1 VKEPYEYHKPESLSQ
16 VFDLLYQYGDKA
28 RLVSGGT
35 DVFVQ
40 QRQTAARPE
49 AMISL
54 RHVDGLA
61 GIDLED
67 DRLVIGAATTL
78 RAIETS
84 DLLARNFEILV
95 DATRQMASVQ
105 IRNVATIGGN
115 IVTAAPSADTAGPL
129 LALGATAELKTS
141 SGDRQV
147 PLREF
152 FTAPGRTVMAPGEVL
167 CRFLIPRPQGP
178 AGGCYVKVSRR
189 KAMDLALVSVGVQL
203 ELDKP
208 GETIV
213 KARVG
218 LGVAGPTPMRSLA
231 AEAKLDGRPA
241 TEATLQDAA
250 GVSCDDTACR
260 DSIRG
265 QAWYREEMI
274 EVMTLRAGRVALE
287 RAKAKV

>member
-1 VKEPYEYHKPESLSQ
+1 MKESYEYYKPESLNQ
-16 VFDLLYQYGDKA
+16 VFELLYQYGEGA

-40 QRQTAARPE
+40 QRQTSERPE

-54 RHVDGLA
+54 RHIAELA
-61 GIDLED
+61 GIRVDG

-78 RAIETS
+78 RDIEHS
-84 DLLARNFEILV
+84 ELLASEGEILV
-95 DATRQMASVQ
+95 DATRRMASVQ

-129 LALGATAELKTS
+129 LALGATAELKS
-141 SGDRQV
+141 SAGARQV
-147 PLREF
+147 PLREY
-152 FTAPGRTVMAPGEVL
+152 FTGPGRTVMAPGEVL
-167 CRFLIPRPQGP
+167 CRFLIPRPKGP
-178 AGGCYVKVSRR
+178 AGGCYLKMSRR
-189 KAMDLALVSVGVQL
+189 QAMDLALVSVGVQL
-203 ELDKP
+203 ELDES
-208 GETIV
+208 GDSIV
-213 KARVG
+213 KARIG

-241 TEATLQDAA
+241 TQATLKDAA
-250 GVSCDDTACR
+250 RVSCDDTACR
-260 DSIRG
+260 DSVRG

-274 EVMTLRAGRVALE
+274 EVLTLRAGRVALD